1 MNYNIICITP
11 ITHIKNAYKNLME
24 CGDIS
29 YVPDIKKVELIH
41 KLRNRKHNVI
51 FTNPNRQNYII
62 DSEVLENSN
71 IKFIITAST
80 GLNHID
86 LDYCKKSK
94 INIYS
99 LTKEFHIINK
109 ITSTAEHCFGLL
121 LSLIRNIP
129 QSHYDVVKNH
139 NWDYTKYI
147 GRQLNALTIGIVGYG
162 RLGTMVEKYA
172 KAFGMNVLIYDPF
185 KGYNNLNTLHKECDI
200 LTFHIHPDKK
210 TTGMINGEYLAKFK
224 KNLYLINTSRGE
236 IVDEGSIIECLKNGK
251 LNGYATD
258 VIKDEF
264 GSFKDSK
271 LVNTANKFN
280 IIITPHVGGMTT
292 EAQEIAYNE
301 IIKKFNKYT
310 TI

>member
-1 MNYNIICITP
+1 MQYNIICVTP
-11 ITHIKNAYKNLME
+11 ISHINNAYENLME
-24 CGDIS
+24 CGDVS
-29 YVPDIKKVELIH
+29 YCPDIQKIELIH
-41 KLRNRKHNVI
+41 KLRNNKYNVI
-51 FTNPNRQNYII
+51 FTNPNRQNYVI
-62 DSEVLENSN
+62 DSEVLENTN

-86 LDYCKKSK
+86 LNYCKKSK

-99 LTKEFHIINK
+99 LTKEYDIINK

-121 LSLIRNIP
+121 LSIIRNIP
-129 QSHYDVVKNH
+129 QSHCDVVNNH

-162 RLGTMVEKYA
+162 RLGTMVAKYS

-185 KGYNNLNTLHKECDI
+185 KGYNNLDILHKECDI
-200 LTFHIHPDKK
+200 LTFHIHPDEN
-210 TTGMINGEYLAKFK
+210 TTGMVNKEYIGKFR

-236 IVDEGSIIECLKNGK
+236 IIDEASVIECLKNGK
-251 LNGYATD
+251 LYGYATD
-258 VIKDEF
+258 VITDEF

-271 LVNTANKFN
+271 LVNSANKYN
-280 IIITPHVGGMTT
+280 VIITPHVGGMTK

-301 IIKKFNKYT
+301 IIKKFNTYT
-310 TI
+310 TK